1 MVDAPRVRFAV
12 LSLCAGLFVAG
23 GLSASMAQAAP
34 VPYSKCTVSQL
45 SLGFDDEGGAFN
57 GMSQSGTLLVLRNI
71 GIAPCQ
77 VRALPHLHFEDADG
91 HAVDAVR
98 RAPPGMHPGPVLSS
112 VQVMPDAELTA
123 RLHWVSGD
131 VYDGHHCISP
141 ATAVLDLPG
150 GALRQAFGRHMCAP
164 AGSAQFF
171 DQAPLR
177 PDPVPPTP

>member
-1 MVDAPRVRFAV
+1 MDARRGWFAV
-12 LSLCAGLFVAG
+12 LSPCAGLFVAG
-23 GLSASMAQAAP
+23 TLSASMVQAASVRSSQCP
-34 VPYSKCTVSQL
+34 VSQL

-71 GIAPCQ
+71 GRAPCR
-77 VRALPHLHFEDADG
+77 VRALPRLHFEDADG
-91 HAVDAVR
+91 RAVDAVR

-112 VQVMPDAELTA
+112 VQVMPGAALTA

-141 ATAVLDLPG
+141 ATAVIDLPG
-150 GALRQAFGRHMCAP
+150 GTLRQSFGRHMCAP
-164 AGSAQFF
+164 AGSARFF

-177 PDPVPPTP
+177 PDTAPPAP